1 MARGVE
7 TEFLHPKRGVKS
19 LTFVYQES
27 TGRANSPTKSYW
39 NLCGPR
45 KLPRGRNFKDTGCS
59 SDVGN
64 FYDLKLQLEFNQYV
78 QPELAEPFLRG
89 RRLLQLQAAIE
100 AQLPNHLRHDWKQ
113 PLCLRENVR
122 RAR

>member
-7 TEFLHPKRGVKS
+7 TEFLHPNRGVKS

-27 TGRANSPTKSYW
+27 TGRANSHEELLEPLLAQEVASGK
-39 NLCGPR
+39 
-45 KLPRGRNFKDTGCS
+45 KFKDTGCS

-64 FYDLKLQLEFNQYV
+64 SYDLKLQLEFNRYV
-78 QPELAEPFLRG
+78 QPELAEQFLRG
-89 RRLLQLQAAIE
+89 RRRLLQRQAANE
-100 AQLPNHLRHDWKQ
+100 AQLPNRLRHDWKQ
-113 PLCLRENVR
+113 PLCLRENVP

>member
-27 TGRANSPTKSYW
+27 TGRANSHEGLLEPMRAQEVASAK
-39 NLCGPR
+39 
-45 KLPRGRNFKDTGCS
+45 KFKDTGCS

-64 FYDLKLQLEFNQYV
+64 SYDLKLQLEFNRYV

-89 RRLLQLQAAIE
+89 RRLLQLQAANE
-100 AQLPNHLRHDWKQ
+100 AQLPNRLRHDWKQ